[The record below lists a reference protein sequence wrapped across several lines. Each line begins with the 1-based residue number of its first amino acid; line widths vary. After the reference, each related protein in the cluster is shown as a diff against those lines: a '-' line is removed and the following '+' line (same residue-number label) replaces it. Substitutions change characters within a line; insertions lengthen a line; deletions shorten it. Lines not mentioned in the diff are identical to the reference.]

1 MSNPVGNLKIE
12 LTRWSERAVADGWL
26 TADSAPNVPDSDEH
40 NPSMLFDSSERPLV
54 VAFFGG
60 TGVGKSSLL
69 NRLAGE
75 AVAKSGVERPTSR
88 EITLYVH
95 ESVRIERLPA
105 EFPVNKIRQS
115 SHRNDKHRS
124 VLWIDMPDFDSAETA
139 NRDLVDQW
147 LPHIDLL
154 VYVVNPERYR
164 DDTGWRLLL
173 KNASRHAWVFVIN
186 HWDRGAPGQRE
197 AFLSIL
203 SEAGLAQPMLFCT
216 DCGPDPQKPN
226 GDEFAPFEEAIL
238 QLSNQRVIQQLE
250 EHGVL
255 VRVVEARQRLKQAT
269 NTLANIPAV
278 TDTVAAWRNEWQQ
291 QSNHLTGSMDWKFKL
306 LAQPF
311 KEHDT
316 GFMKKLS
323 RVILRRPTPQLPP
336 PRVDVSELVD
346 EGFMDSVQL
355 GRDQAVQ
362 QTVASGVPLSA
373 VRQAIATLHT
383 DHQAAASVINLELEK
398 SLAEPG
404 TPLQRKGFKIL
415 GVLTLLLPLLVLA
428 WAVFKLLSNYQS
440 GEQYLGFD
448 FATHTLLLAGLA
460 WLIPFLLRH
469 FIKPTAQAAAR
480 RGLKNGVT
488 SFLSAC
494 GDDTESTLGHLEQQ
508 RASMLENASEVFNVL
523 PESILQA
530 TSAASGESAQSMDI
544 TAGMGQIDDGVS
556 RVLVQR

>member
-1 MSNPVGNLKIE
+1 MSNPVGNLKNE
-12 LTRWSERAVADGWL
+12 LTRWSERAVADGWF
-26 TADSAPNVPDSDEH
+26 TAETAPSVPETDER

-115 SHRNDKHRS
+115 SHRNDKHRA

-164 DDTGWRLLL
+164 DDSGWRMLL
-173 KNASRHAWVFVIN
+173 KNASRHAWVFIIN

-197 AFLSIL
+197 AFQSIL

-226 GDEFAPFEEAIL
+226 GDEFEQFEAAIL
-238 QLSNQRVIQQLE
+238 ELSNQRVIQQLE
-250 EHGVL
+250 QHGVL
-255 VRVVEARQRLKQAT
+255 VRVAEARQRLEQAT
-269 NTLANIPAV
+269 STLANIPPV
-278 TDTVAAWRNEWQQ
+278 TETVGAWKEQWQQ
-291 QSNHLTGSMDWKFKL
+291 QCEKLTGSLDWKLKQ
-306 LAQPF
+306 LAEPF

-316 GFMKKLS
+316 SFMKKLS
-323 RVILRRPTPQLPP
+323 RAILRRPAPPLPP
-336 PRVDVSELVD
+336 TRVDVSELVD
-346 EGFMDSVQL
+346 EGFIDSMEL

-373 VRQAIATLHT
+373 ARQAVAPLHV
-383 DHQAAASVINLELEK
+383 DHQAAANVINLELEK
-398 SLAEPG
+398 SLADPG
-404 TPLQRKGFKIL
+404 TPLQRGAYKFL
-415 GVLTLLLPLLVLA
+415 GVLTLLLPLLVLG
-428 WAVFKLLSNYQS
+428 WAVFKLLTNYQS
-440 GEQYLGFD
+440 GQQYLGFD

-469 FIKPTAQAAAR
+469 FIRPTAQAAAK
-480 RGLKNGVT
+480 RGLKNGVNSYLT
-488 SFLSAC
+488 TYAN
-494 GDDTESTLGHLEQQ
+494 DTETALAHLEQQ
-508 RASMLENASEVFNVL
+508 RSTLLENASSVFNVL
-523 PESILQA
+523 PENILQA
-530 TSAASGESAQSMDI
+530 VFGKSGVQD
-544 TAGMGQIDDGVS
+544 TGQIDNSVS
-556 RVLVQR
+556 RVLIER